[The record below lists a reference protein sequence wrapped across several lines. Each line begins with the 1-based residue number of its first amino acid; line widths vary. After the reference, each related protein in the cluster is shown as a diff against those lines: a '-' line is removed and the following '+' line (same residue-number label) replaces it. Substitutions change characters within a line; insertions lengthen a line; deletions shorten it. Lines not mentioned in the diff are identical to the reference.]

1 LKPFCG
7 LFGVVA
13 MNSLKILLPIFAI
26 AFAVGCSSVDSI
38 SDSADVAD
46 SEGSAGSVIP
56 DDSNASTYGV
66 GSVAVA
72 GDGGPMTDTGLLLD
86 NRAIYFDSD
95 AVQISPESLEIL
107 EQHGEFLSLH
117 PQSTLRIEGHADE
130 RGSREYNLGLGE
142 RRAQAVRSVLLVQG
156 ASAAQLTTVSYG
168 EERPAVFGSE
178 ESAWSMNRRVELV
191 YGK

>member
-46 SEGSAGSVIP
+46 SDGSAGSVIP

>member
-46 SEGSAGSVIP
+46 SDGSAGSVIP

-156 ASAAQLTTVSYG
+156 ASAGQLTTVSYG

>member
-1 LKPFCG
+1 
-7 LFGVVA
+7 
-13 MNSLKILLPIFAI
+13 MNSVKVLLPMFVI
-26 AFAVGCSSVDSI
+26 AFAVGCSSVDSM
-38 SDSADVAD
+38 SDSAEDTG
-46 SEGSAGSVIP
+46 SESSAGSVVP
-56 DDSNASTYGV
+56 DDGNASTYGV
-66 GSVAVA
+66 ESVAIA
-72 GDGGPMTDTGLLLD
+72 ADGGPMSDTGLLLD
-86 NRAIYFDSD
+86 NRTIYFDSD

-156 ASAAQLTTVSYG
+156 ASAGQLTTVSYG
-168 EERPAVFGSE
+168 EERPAVFGSD
-178 ESAWSMNRRVELV
+178 ESAWVMNRRVELV

>member
-1 LKPFCG
+1 
-7 LFGVVA
+7 
-13 MNSLKILLPIFAI
+13 MNSVKVLLPMFVI
-26 AFAVGCSSVDSI
+26 AFAVGCSSVDSLSG
-38 SDSADVAD
+38 SDSAEAAG
-46 SEGSAGSVIP
+46 SESSAGSVVP

-66 GSVAVA
+66 ESVAIA
-72 GDGGPMTDTGLLLD
+72 ADGGPMSDTGLLLD
-86 NRAIYFDSD
+86 NRTIYFGSD

-156 ASAAQLTTVSYG
+156 ASAGQLTTVSYG
-168 EERPAVFGSE
+168 EERPAVFGSD
-178 ESAWSMNRRVELV
+178 ESAWVMNRRVELV